1 MTTAHRPTWAPAKVR
16 TYIVIHCIARGAAR
30 QLEWRE
36 NQVAFTGHAD
46 PTVLPYTHRP
56 QGGEEQ
62 GGMRF
67 YAPSQARSKKDVS
80 GFTKMKYRQDGQA
93 SKRDL
98 AGKDARADIEERELE
113 YVFDLDRRALA
124 PRAP

>member
-1 MTTAHRPTWAPAKVR
+1 
-16 TYIVIHCIARGAAR
+16 
-30 QLEWRE
+30 
-36 NQVAFTGHAD
+36 
-46 PTVLPYTHRP
+46 
-56 QGGEEQ
+56 
-62 GGMRF
+62 MRF
-67 YAPSQARSKKDVS
+67 YAPSQARSKKDVA